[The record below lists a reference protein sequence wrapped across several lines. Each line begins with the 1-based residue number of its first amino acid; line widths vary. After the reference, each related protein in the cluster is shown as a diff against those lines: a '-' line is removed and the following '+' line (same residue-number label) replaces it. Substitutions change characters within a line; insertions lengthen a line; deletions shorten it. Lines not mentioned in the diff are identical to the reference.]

1 MAQFFFKK
9 HSEER
14 SEIAKK
20 NIFYS
25 FFVKGFGIFISLL
38 LVPVTIKFLNPTEYG
53 IWLTLNSILLWI
65 NTFDIGLGNG
75 LRNKLSEALADND
88 LIRAK
93 HYISTAYCTISVL
106 MIIIFIFFYCFNF
119 FINWYK
125 ILNVDEI
132 LVPNLNNI
140 IFMAFGFFCLSF
152 VLKLIG
158 NILLAMHKSAIE
170 NLLIMLAQ
178 FLSLIIIAS
187 FSFFSKGTLWL
198 VAFVYSISPVIVY
211 LCAYPFVFRG
221 KYKII
226 LPSIKYFR
234 KSDLKLIMSLGMQFF
249 VLQISALVIF
259 STSNL
264 IISNKFG
271 PQIVTDYNIA
281 FRYFNVIPLLF
292 TIVLTPIWSATTDAY
307 RKGDKEWILTS
318 LKKIRL
324 LLFITFFL
332 LLIMVFISTFVYK
345 VWVGDD
351 INIPL
356 KLSVIIAIYI
366 FVLVCSLS
374 YSSFINGIGK
384 LRVQMINIF
393 ICSIFYLPVTFFLA
407 NKIGIYGV
415 VLSLILVN
423 LSGLLLNIIQFN
435 YLLNDKAKGI
445 WNK

>member
-1 MAQFFFKK
+1 MNQIIVITGTSKGIGKAIANYYLEQNDVVIGCSRNESSINHPNYRHFSLEVSDEKAVVSMVRAVKK
-9 HSEER
+9 EFGKIDILINNAG
-14 SEIAKK
+14 IASMNHILTTSVESISKLFNTNFIGTFLFTREVSKVMMKQK
-20 NIFYS
+20 NGRIVNFTT
-25 FFVKGFGIFISLL
+25 VAT
-38 LVPVTIKFLNPTEYG
+38 P
-53 IWLTLNSILLWI
+53 
-65 NTFDIGLGNG
+65 
-75 LRNKLSEALADND
+75 LRLEGEAVYA
-88 LIRAK
+88 A
-93 HYISTAYCTISVL
+93 S
-106 MIIIFIFFYCFNF
+106 
-119 FINWYK
+119 
-125 ILNVDEI
+125 
-132 LVPNLNNI
+132 
-140 IFMAFGFFCLSF
+140 
-152 VLKLIG
+152 
-158 NILLAMHKSAIE
+158 KSAIE

-307 RKGDKEWILTS
+307 RKGDKEWILMS

-407 NKIGIYGV
+407 NNIGIYGV